1 MGLSMNA
8 RHGIMEVGIGGGP
21 SWLVVLQ
28 RTDGF
33 MSKQSN
39 GFDTSVQV
47 YLIQPLWF
55 GDSVDGQ
62 TQKVTLN

>member
-1 MGLSMNA
+1 M
-8 RHGIMEVGIGGGP
+8 VGC
-21 SWLVVLQ
+21 VA
-28 RTDGF
+28 TDGF

-39 GFDTSVQV
+39 GYDTSVQV

-62 TQKVTLN
+62 TQKVTLNRNSSRMVVGAR

>member
-39 GFDTSVQV
+39 GFDTFDSTVV
-47 YLIQPLWF
+47 VWGF
-55 GDSVDGQ
+55 GGRTDAKGDPE
-62 TQKVTLN
+62 